1 MAAPFELA
9 GDGPV
14 ELLPLALSRPQEA
27 LERAHAVLAADPS
40 VLDASVA
47 RQVIGTVLRETGD
60 IDAAVRE
67 LRTARA
73 LARRTGSADREADVL
88 GTLGVALIFAGRTT
102 SGRNALNAAV
112 RRSTGHLHDRMV
124 FRRGA
129 ALLILGRHDEA
140 LADLNSAIGAMRA
153 AGDQIWEARALTERA
168 VSNLSFGSMR
178 PAVADLRRAE
188 RLFAANGQE
197 LESADATVHRG
208 VLALRIGDLPEA
220 LTCFDEAAERFQRLG
235 TSDPALSIYRCTAL
249 AAAGLAWDAMREA
262 DTAIRELERIHGRPT
277 KHAELLLTAATCALA
292 AGQASTALARATE
305 ARQLFYRQ
313 EALVAGTCAAGSGD
327 GGGRRRTGNLRLA
340 PGCPAVRPGTG
351 RSLLSRPA
359 GCAARRWPGRSRT
372 GPDNC
377 GRWLLDGR
385 RGRAP
390 AGASPAPGDR
400 VAGRGAAR
408 ASGWRRAPSHASLPA
423 GAGPYRRVWRHARVF
438 RAACAE
444 HGARR

>member
-1 MAAPFELA
+1 M
-9 GDGPV
+9 
-14 ELLPLALSRPQEA
+14 
-27 LERAHAVLAADPS
+27 ERAHAVLAADPS

-112 RRSTGHLHDRMV
+112 RQSTGHLHDRMV

-140 LADLNSAIGAMRA
+140 LTDLNSAIGAMRA

-168 VSNLSFGSMR
+168 VSNLSLGSMR

-249 AAAGLAWDAMREA
+249 AAAGLAWDAMHEA
-262 DTAIRELERIHGRPT
+262 DTAIRELERIHGRRP
-277 KHAELLLTAATCALA
+277 
-292 AGQASTALARATE
+292 S
-305 ARQLFYRQ
+305 
-313 EALVAGTCAAGSGD
+313 
-327 GGGRRRTGNLRLA
+327 A
-340 PGCPAVRPGTG
+340 PSCCSPQPPAHSPPVRP
-351 RSLLSRPA
+351 
-359 GCAARRWPGRSRT
+359 ARRWPG
-372 GPDNC
+372 P
-377 GRWLLDGR
+377 L
-385 RGRAP
+385 
-390 AGASPAPGDR
+390 
-400 VAGRGAAR
+400 
-408 ASGWRRAPSHASLPA
+408 RRANCSIGRA
-423 GAGPYRRVWRHARVF
+423 GAGGRHMRSWL
-438 RAACAE
+438 R
-444 HGARR
+444 

>member
-47 RQVIGTVLRETGD
+47 RQVIGIVLRETGD

-112 RRSTGHLHDRMV
+112 RQSTGHLHDRMV

-140 LADLNSAIGAMRA
+140 LADLNNAIGAMRA

-168 VSNLSFGSMR
+168 VSNLSFGSIR
-178 PAVADLRRAE
+178 PAVADLRSAE

-235 TSDPALSIYRCTAL
+235 TSDPDLSIYRCTAL
-249 AAAGLAWDAMREA
+249 AAAGLAWDAMHEA
-262 DTAIRELERIHGRPT
+262 DTAIRELDRIHGLADQARR
-277 KHAELLLTAATCALA
+277 AAAHRSHLRT
-292 AGQASTALARATE
+292 
-305 ARQLFYRQ
+305 
-313 EALVAGTCAAGSGD
+313 
-327 GGGRRRTGNLRLA
+327 RRR
-340 PGCPAVRPGTG
+340 
-351 RSLLSRPA
+351 
-359 GCAARRWPGRSRT
+359 
-372 GPDNC
+372 
-377 GRWLLDGR
+377 
-385 RGRAP
+385 
-390 AGASPAPGDR
+390 
-400 VAGRGAAR
+400 
-408 ASGWRRAPSHASLPA
+408 SGQH
-423 GAGPYRRVWRHARVF
+423 GAGPGH
-438 RAACAE
+438 
-444 HGARR
+444 